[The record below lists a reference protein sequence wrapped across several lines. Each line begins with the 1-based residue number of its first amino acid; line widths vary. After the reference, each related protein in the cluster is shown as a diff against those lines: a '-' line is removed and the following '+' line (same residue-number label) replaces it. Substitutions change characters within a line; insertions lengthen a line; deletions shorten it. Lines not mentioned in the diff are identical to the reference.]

1 MDPLSDILSLL
12 AIRGYR
18 AGGFDM
24 GTDLSLHFAAHEGI
38 KCYAVT
44 AGTVWLALDGPE
56 PPVLLQAGDCF
67 ILPHGRPFRMTTDL
81 ALPSQEFSTLIAKFG
96 TGGLAALNG
105 GGGPQVLGSFFAFAG
120 PGADMLLNMLPPIVH
135 LRSDEDRETLR
146 ANFARMRQE
155 LLEDRPGS
163 ALVVQQLATMTLI
176 QALRLHLDASD
187 GVGWLFALADR
198 QVAAALR
205 AMHADPARRWTVGT
219 LAGEVGMSRSSFA
232 ARFRARVGDG
242 PIEYLTRWRMLLAA
256 RDLTRGDPVGSVSRA
271 LGYES
276 ESAFS
281 TAFKRVMG
289 HPPRRHGRLLSAGT
303 SLAA

>member
-1 MDPLSDILSLL
+1 MDPLFDVLSLL
-12 AIRGYR
+12 AIRGYQT
-18 AGGFDM
+18 GGFDM
-24 GTDLSLHFAAHEGI
+24 GRDLSLRFSAHQGI

-44 AGTVWLALDGPE
+44 AGEVWLALDGPE
-56 PPVLLQAGDCF
+56 PPVRLQAGDCF
-67 ILPHGRPFRMTTDL
+67 ILPHGRPFRMATDL
-81 ALPSQEFSTLIAKFG
+81 LLPPQDFHTFIAQFG
-96 TGGLAALNG
+96 TDRLAALNG
-105 GGGPQVLGSFFAFAG
+105 GGGPQVLGSFFAFQG
-120 PGADMLLNMLPPIVH
+120 PGADMLLTMLPPVVH

-163 ALVVQQLATMTLI
+163 TLVVQQLATVTLI

-219 LAGEVGMSRSSFA
+219 LASEAGMSRSSFA

-242 PIEYLTRWRMLLAA
+242 PIEYLTRWRMLLAG
-256 RDLTRGDPVGSVSRA
+256 RDLARGTSVGTVSRA

-289 HPPRRHGRLLSAGT
+289 HPPRRHGRLPLEEA
-303 SLAA
+303 LAA